1 MSNNYKQKYLKY
13 KEKYLQLKNQSGG
26 ELSDEQFSILL
37 IHARQGTIFIL
48 IPAIDKDPDIVH
60 RIGGPSLR
68 MLIHEACI
76 GGRLELVKAL
86 IARGSPVDPYERGM
100 YSCVYYAA
108 SYNHLAVVSLLLDNG
123 ADPCS
128 RGLNYTALGR
138 AAEKGYLE
146 ICILLLT
153 RGANLTALMRDGQP
167 NSLTALELFG
177 SEPNMSE
184 EQKQEGR
191 LAMTKAW
198 KQGPHPIQRSIRW
211 NRRWPFM
218 SVMAGCLFRPL
229 ADRREEMLA
238 QGSKKDEPHNFEL
251 QERSRRRSLVFRCDR
266 LLRLIVSFL

>member
-1 MSNNYKQKYLKY
+1 MD
-13 KEKYLQLKNQSGG
+13 KEGFKKLLRLAYYG
-26 ELSDEQFSILL
+26 IVRLL
-37 IHARQGTIFIL
+37 IAS
-48 IPAIDKDPDIVH
+48 IDKEPSLVH
-60 RIGGPSLR
+60 RVSDDLQR

-76 GGRLELVKAL
+76 GGRIELVEAL

-108 SYNHLAVVSLLLDNG
+108 SYNHLAVVSLLVDNG
-123 ADPCS
+123 ADPCG

-138 AAEKGYLE
+138 AAENGYLE
-146 ICILLLT
+146 MCILLLS
-153 RGANLTALMRDGQP
+153 RGANLTALMRDGQL
-167 NSLTALELFG
+167 NSLTALELYG
-177 SEPNMSE
+177 REPNMSE

-198 KQGPHPIQRSIRW
+198 EKGPHPIQRSIRW
-211 NRRWPFM
+211 KRRWPFM

-238 QGSKKDEPHNFEL
+238 QGSKTDESQSLEL
-251 QERSRRRSLVFRCDR
+251 RESARRRSLVFRCDL